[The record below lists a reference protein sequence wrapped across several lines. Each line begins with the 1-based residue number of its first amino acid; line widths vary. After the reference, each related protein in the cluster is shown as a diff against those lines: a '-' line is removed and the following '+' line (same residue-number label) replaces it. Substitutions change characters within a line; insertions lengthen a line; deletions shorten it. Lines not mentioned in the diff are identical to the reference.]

1 MTVLTIRKYQRFA
14 VRQLASVH
22 LSRRKPLNGL
32 LVEVSLEGCRIGN
45 VKSDAFAVG
54 QQCKMRIE
62 GFGDRLLEVR
72 WAQHG
77 AAGLRFV
84 QALHIAEL
92 DGLLRLCRSADDGD
106 LRAYGT

>member
-14 VRQLASVH
+14 VRQMASVH
-22 LSRRKPLNGL
+22 LSRRKPLSGL
-32 LVEVSLEGCRIGN
+32 LVEVSLEGCRLGN
-45 VKSDAFAVG
+45 VRSDFFAVG
-54 QQCKMRIE
+54 QKCKVRID

-77 AAGLRFV
+77 SAGLRFV

-92 DGLLRLCRSADDGD
+92 DGLLRLCRATDECD